1 MSEYNSTSS
10 FKSRRNRNGGTLRCR
25 GSFTS
30 NRRNNTGDTDNIT
43 DFDDIDATRGAAT
56 QALYALVAQ
65 STRKQ
70 TASSSTTQEDHHIN
84 TLESFVDEFF
94 VGYIPILLFV
104 VAHLEHQLRNLF
116 NGIGN
121 LLGALLLSSA
131 FHFEEPL
138 AKMKKQPSQ
147 QQQQQQQQHQK
158 PSCHDDLSSHLYGLR
173 HQEAQQ
179 DELLTPLKL
188 VPLRPE
194 TIDSTTT
201 DDGEGITNIST
212 INNNKD
218 DAWGHFT
225 DFQDELAD
233 EASFIPSCSR
243 SSPPPRKQSTLQP
256 LSASGL
262 SPLAEETE
270 FDDEDEDEDEDGWS
284 F

>member
-1 MSEYNSTSS
+1 
-10 FKSRRNRNGGTLRCR
+10 
-25 GSFTS
+25 
-30 NRRNNTGDTDNIT
+30 
-43 DFDDIDATRGAAT
+43 
-56 QALYALVAQ
+56 
-65 STRKQ
+65 
-70 TASSSTTQEDHHIN
+70 
-84 TLESFVDEFF
+84 
-94 VGYIPILLFV
+94 V

-138 AKMKKQPSQ
+138 AKKKKQPSK
-147 QQQQQQQQHQK
+147 QQHQQ
-158 PSCHDDLSSHLYGLR
+158 PPCHDDLSSHLYGLR
-173 HQEAQQ
+173 HEESQQ
-179 DELLTPLKL
+179 DVLLTPLKL

-201 DDGEGITNIST
+201 DDGEGITNINT
-212 INNNKD
+212 NNNNKD

-243 SSPPPRKQSTLQP
+243 SLPPRKKLTLQP
-256 LSASGL
+256 SSTSGL

-270 FDDEDEDEDEDGWS
+270 GDDEDEDEDEDGWS